1 MEGSL
6 FLTIARWSGLL
17 AMLLILF
24 QLLSMGKGR
33 TLEKLVSKQQI
44 VKLHRKGAWP
54 LLPLIFLH
62 AGLVIYGRS
71 LEYEDSILETLR
83 DFFVDGKWGSLTG
96 IGSVLLLFALLMSI
110 LFLNKKI
117 LFSTFKKTH
126 QLMYI
131 AAPALF
137 FHQIF
142 FGLDFLTSNILMA
155 VWIALCG
162 SVALDLLIWKGR
174 MIFALYL
181 NSGTTKPTN
190 FHKQI

>member
-6 FLTIARWSGLL
+6 FLTIARWFGLL

-33 TLEKLVSKQQI
+33 TLEKLTSKQQL

-54 LLPLIFLH
+54 LLLSILLH
-62 AGLVIYGRS
+62 AGLVVYGRS

-117 LFSTFKKTH
+117 LYPTFKKTH
-126 QLMYI
+126 LLLYV

-142 FGLDFLTSNILMA
+142 FGLDFVSSIILSTA
-155 VWIALCG
+155 WILLCG
-162 SVALDLLIWKGR
+162 AVATDLIIWTVRLMFVRVSHSTQKG
-174 MIFALYL
+174 
-181 NSGTTKPTN
+181 
-190 FHKQI
+190 